1 MIDIRKAISQRC
13 YIIFDNNE
21 QLLQFITDNNLTPYI
36 SVNEGET
43 VISVHLDG
51 DILTIPKIIDTGIPR
66 YHHSQL
72 TYTDDGE

>member
-1 MIDIRKAISQRC
+1 MIDVKKALSQRC
-13 YIIFDNNE
+13 YIIFDSTE
-21 QLLQFITDNNLTPYI
+21 QLLQFLTDNNLTPYI

-51 DILTIPKIIDTGIPR
+51 DILTIPKIIDTSIPT